1 VEAVEV
7 EGVPMSQFKI
17 LVVDDEES
25 IREFF
30 EIMLKR
36 EGYTVF
42 TAQNGREGLQFLK
55 KATQDPSQAVDLVI
69 SDIQMPE
76 MSGMDLLSSA
86 KEFDP
91 ELIFVMI
98 TAFGSTETAVEA
110 MKRGAYD
117 YILKPFKLDEIKIV
131 LKQALEKRTLRLE
144 NALLKKELGTKY
156 AFDNI
161 IGGAQPMLRIYEM
174 VRRVANTKSSVL
186 ITGESGTGK
195 ELIARAIH
203 FNGPLKDKPF
213 VTVNCGAI
221 PENLMESEMFGH
233 KKGSF
238 TGAIADKKGLFEV
251 ANGGT
256 IFLDE
261 LGELPLPMQ
270 VKLLRVLQEGTFKR
284 VGGTEDVKVDV
295 RVISATN
302 RNLDAEVRAARFRE
316 DLFYRMNV
324 IQIHCPPL
332 RERRDDIT
340 MLANHFLEKFAT
352 ILNVGQKHL
361 STEALEVLK
370 SYHYPGNVRELENI
384 IERTVAL
391 EPSNVI
397 LPESLPKHLLDAKA
411 PSVAP
416 LDAQKIEI
424 STELGIDLEKLVS
437 EFERTLLLKALEKT
451 GGIKKKAAR
460 LLNISFRSMRYR
472 VDKYGLGP
480 MSLDDDEDGEEIATP
495 SSVVNS

>member
-1 VEAVEV
+1 
-7 EGVPMSQFKI
+7 MQCRI

-36 EGYTVF
+36 EGYEVVTS
-42 TAQNGREGLQFLK
+42 ANGRDALETLK
-55 KATQDPSQAVDLVI
+55 KHQVDLII

-76 MSGMDLLSSA
+76 VSGMELLA
-86 KEFDP
+86 KVKEIDP
-91 ELIFVMI
+91 EMLFIMI

-110 MKRGAYD
+110 MKLGAYD
-117 YILKPFKLDEIKIV
+117 YIPKPFKIDEVKIIIR
-131 LKQALEKRTLRLE
+131 QALEKRLLKLE
-144 NALLKKELGTKY
+144 NVQLKKELGTKY

-161 IGGAQPMLRIYEM
+161 IGGAPPMLRIYEM
-174 VRRVANTKSSVL
+174 VKRVANTKSSVL

-203 FNGPLKDKPF
+203 YNGPLKDKPF

-251 ANGGT
+251 ANSGT

-261 LGELPLPMQ
+261 LGELPLTMQ
-270 VKLLRVLQEGTFKR
+270 VKLLRVIQEGTFKR
-284 VGGTEDVKVDV
+284 VGGTEDIHVDV
-295 RVISATN
+295 RIISATN
-302 RNLDAEVRAARFRE
+302 KNLELEVKSGRFRE
-316 DLFYRMNV
+316 DLFYRLNV

-332 RERRDDIT
+332 RERREDIP
-340 MLANHFLEKFAT
+340 MLANHFLEKFSKA
-352 ILNVGQKHL
+352 LGVNVKKI
-361 STEALEVLK
+361 SNEAMESLK
-370 SYHYPGNVRELENI
+370 RYHFPGNVRELENI

-391 EPSNVI
+391 EPGTMI
-397 LPESLPKHLLDAKA
+397 LPESLPRHLLEIQQ
-411 PSVAP
+411 PIGQ
-416 LDAQKIEI
+416 LDANKIEI
-424 STELGIDLEKLVS
+424 DEEKGIELEKLTAD
-437 EFERTLLLKALEKT
+437 FERTLLIKALQQT
-451 GGIKKKAAR
+451 GGIKKKAAK

-472 VDKYGLGP
+472 VDKYGL
-480 MSLDDDEDGEEIATP
+480 SNLSVDDDEDDIQDQV
-495 SSVVNS
+495 SSA

>member
-1 VEAVEV
+1 MALY
-7 EGVPMSQFKI
+7 KI

-36 EGYTVF
+36 EGYQVLTSS
-42 TAQNGREGLQFLK
+42 NGKEALDLLK
-55 KATQDPSQAVDLVI
+55 KSQVDLVI
-69 SDIQMPE
+69 TDIQMPE
-76 MSGMDLLSSA
+76 MSGMEFLSSIRDT
-86 KEFDP
+86 DP
-91 ELIFVMI
+91 DLVVIMI

-110 MKRGAYD
+110 MKLGAYD
-117 YILKPFKLDEIKIV
+117 YIQKPFKIDEVKIIIR
-131 LKQALEKRTLRLE
+131 QALERR
-144 NALLKKELGTKY
+144 LLKIENVQLKRELGTKY

-161 IGGAQPMLRIYEM
+161 IGGAPPMLRIYEM
-174 VRRVANTKSSVL
+174 VKRIANTKSSVL

-195 ELIARAIH
+195 ELIARAVH
-203 FNGPLKDKPF
+203 YNGPLKDKPF

-261 LGELPLPMQ
+261 LGELPLSMQ
-270 VKLLRVLQEGTFKR
+270 VKLLRVIQEGTFKR
-284 VGGTEDVKVDV
+284 VGATDDIIVDV

-302 RNLDAEVRAARFRE
+302 KNLDEEVKTGKFRE

-332 RERRDDIT
+332 RERKEDIP
-340 MLANHFLEKFAT
+340 MLANHFLEKFSKA
-352 ILNVGQKHL
+352 LGVNVKRV
-361 STEALEVLK
+361 SDEAMDTLK
-370 SYHYPGNVRELENI
+370 RYHYPGNVRELENI
-384 IERTVAL
+384 MERTVAL
-391 EPSNVI
+391 EPGAII
-397 LPESLPKHLLDAKA
+397 LPESLPRHLIDIA
-411 PSVAP
+411 PPASP
-416 LDAQKIEI
+416 LDAHKIEI
-424 STELGIDLEKLVS
+424 DDKGIELEKLVAD
-437 EFERTLLLKALEKT
+437 FERTLLVKALQQT
-451 GGIKKKAAR
+451 NGIKKKASK

-472 VDKYGLGP
+472 VDKFGLG
-480 MSLDDDEDGEEIATP
+480 SLSVDDEEDGAGPVAEEKD
-495 SSVVNS
+495 VKVG